1 MKLHTRNKLSRSR
14 LGNLVVLV
22 LLAAMGVF
30 TAIPFLFSIV
40 QSIKPVDELFV
51 YPPRLTVSRPTLD
64 NFAVL
69 FNLTSSTWVPV
80 SRYLFNSLLLTVCGT
95 VGNVVVCSMAAYP
108 LAKLKFHGR
117 KLLFNLVVVS
127 LLFTYEVT
135 FIPNYV
141 ILSKLQMLD
150 RMEVYDDSAYQA
162 NAMVNA
168 LQLGN
173 TTGRGIANRYAKT
186 LLASEEFNNCYYVAA
201 YYYLPLRDFDGFF
214 DACRT
219 GLEQEA
225 SNPGAWN
232 SVAHLYAQAGAQLE
246 PEEMEAYL
254 DSVARFAQLLTDFN
268 DSGRMEQIQ
277 LSEENQTFLDAA
289 VAQVGTDGQSAY
301 DALQDYF
308 Q

>member
-1 MKLHTRNKLSRSR
+1 M
-14 LGNLVVLV
+14 
-22 LLAAMGVF
+22 
-30 TAIPFLFSIV
+30 
-40 QSIKPVDELFV
+40 

-150 RMEVYDDSAYQA
+150 TFW
-162 NAMVNA
+162 A
-168 LQLGN
+168 L
-173 TTGRGIANRYAKT
+173 
-186 LLASEEFNNCYYVAA
+186 LLPAVAT
-201 YYYLPLRDFDGFF
+201 PM
-214 DACRT
+214 
-219 GLEQEA
+219 GLFLMKQ
-225 SNPGAWN
+225 
-232 SVAHLYAQAGAQLE
+232 
-246 PEEMEAYL
+246 
-254 DSVARFAQLLTDFN
+254 F
-268 DSGRMEQIQ
+268 MEQIPDSVVESARVDGAGTLTLYWRIVMPQ
-277 LSEENQTFLDAA
+277 VKPAWLTLVIFSFQSLWNREGLEFIFSEELKMFPTILKQVASSGVARAGAAAAAA
-289 VAQVGTDGQSAY
+289 VILMIPPIVVFLLSQSNVIETMASSGIKE
-301 DALQDYF
+301 
-308 Q
+308 

>member
-14 LGNLVVLV
+14 LVNLVVLV

-150 RMEVYDDSAYQA
+150 TFW
-162 NAMVNA
+162 A
-168 LQLGN
+168 L
-173 TTGRGIANRYAKT
+173 
-186 LLASEEFNNCYYVAA
+186 LLPAVAT
-201 YYYLPLRDFDGFF
+201 PM
-214 DACRT
+214 
-219 GLEQEA
+219 GLFLMKQ
-225 SNPGAWN
+225 
-232 SVAHLYAQAGAQLE
+232 
-246 PEEMEAYL
+246 
-254 DSVARFAQLLTDFN
+254 F
-268 DSGRMEQIQ
+268 MEQIPDSVVESARVDGAGTLTLYWRIVMPQ
-277 LSEENQTFLDAA
+277 VKPAWLTLVIFSFQSLWNREGLEFIFSEELKMFPTILKQVASSGVARAGAAAAAA
-289 VAQVGTDGQSAY
+289 VILMIPPIVVFLLSQSNVIETMASSGIKE
-301 DALQDYF
+301 
-308 Q
+308 

>member
-1 MKLHTRNKLSRSR
+1 MLMKLHTRNKLSRSR

-150 RMEVYDDSAYQA
+150 TFW
-162 NAMVNA
+162 A
-168 LQLGN
+168 L
-173 TTGRGIANRYAKT
+173 
-186 LLASEEFNNCYYVAA
+186 LLPAVATPMG
-201 YYYLPLRDFDGFF
+201 LFF
-214 DACRT
+214 MK
-219 GLEQEA
+219 Q
-225 SNPGAWN
+225 
-232 SVAHLYAQAGAQLE
+232 
-246 PEEMEAYL
+246 
-254 DSVARFAQLLTDFN
+254 F
-268 DSGRMEQIQ
+268 MEQIPDSVVESARVDGAGTLTLYWRIVMPQ
-277 LSEENQTFLDAA
+277 VKPAWLTLVIFSFQSLWNREGLEFIFSEELKMFPTILKQVASSGVARAGAAAAAA
-289 VAQVGTDGQSAY
+289 VILMIPPIVVFLLSQSNVIETMASSGIKE
-301 DALQDYF
+301 
-308 Q
+308 

>member
-135 FIPNYV
+135 CIPNYV

-150 RMEVYDDSAYQA
+150 TFC
-162 NAMVNA
+162 A
-168 LQLGN
+168 L
-173 TTGRGIANRYAKT
+173 
-186 LLASEEFNNCYYVAA
+186 LLPAVAT
-201 YYYLPLRDFDGFF
+201 PM
-214 DACRT
+214 
-219 GLEQEA
+219 GLFLMKQ
-225 SNPGAWN
+225 
-232 SVAHLYAQAGAQLE
+232 
-246 PEEMEAYL
+246 
-254 DSVARFAQLLTDFN
+254 F
-268 DSGRMEQIQ
+268 MEQIPDSVVESARVDGAGTLTLYWRIVMPQ
-277 LSEENQTFLDAA
+277 VKPAWLTLVIFSFQSLWNREGLEFIFSEELKMFPTILKQVASSGAARAGAAAAPAVILMIPPIVVFLLS
-289 VAQVGTDGQSAY
+289 QSNVIETMASSGIKE
-301 DALQDYF
+301 
-308 Q
+308 

>member
-1 MKLHTRNKLSRSR
+1 MLMKLHTRNKLSRSR

-40 QSIKPVDELFV
+40 QSIK
-51 YPPRLTVSRPTLD
+51 PPRLTVSRPTLD

-150 RMEVYDDSAYQA
+150 TFW
-162 NAMVNA
+162 A
-168 LQLGN
+168 L
-173 TTGRGIANRYAKT
+173 
-186 LLASEEFNNCYYVAA
+186 LLPAVAT
-201 YYYLPLRDFDGFF
+201 PM
-214 DACRT
+214 
-219 GLEQEA
+219 GLFLMKQ
-225 SNPGAWN
+225 
-232 SVAHLYAQAGAQLE
+232 
-246 PEEMEAYL
+246 
-254 DSVARFAQLLTDFN
+254 F
-268 DSGRMEQIQ
+268 MEQIPDSVVESARVDGAGTLTLYWRIVMPQ
-277 LSEENQTFLDAA
+277 VKPAWLTLVIFSFQSLWNREGLEFIFSEELKMFPTILKQVASSGVARAGAAAAAA
-289 VAQVGTDGQSAY
+289 VILMIPPIVVFLLSQSNVIETMASSGIKE
-301 DALQDYF
+301 
-308 Q
+308 

>member
-1 MKLHTRNKLSRSR
+1 MLMKLHTRNKLSRSR

-150 RMEVYDDSAYQA
+150 TFW
-162 NAMVNA
+162 A
-168 LQLGN
+168 L
-173 TTGRGIANRYAKT
+173 
-186 LLASEEFNNCYYVAA
+186 LLPAVAT
-201 YYYLPLRDFDGFF
+201 PM
-214 DACRT
+214 
-219 GLEQEA
+219 GLFLMKQ
-225 SNPGAWN
+225 
-232 SVAHLYAQAGAQLE
+232 
-246 PEEMEAYL
+246 
-254 DSVARFAQLLTDFN
+254 F
-268 DSGRMEQIQ
+268 MEQIPDSVVESARVDGAGTLTLYWRIVMPQ
-277 LSEENQTFLDAA
+277 VKPAWLTLVIFSFQSLWNREGLEFIFSEELKMFPTILKQVASSGVARAGAAA
-289 VAQVGTDGQSAY
+289 VILMIPPIVVFLLSQSNVIETMASSGIKE
-301 DALQDYF
+301 
-308 Q
+308 

>member
-150 RMEVYDDSAYQA
+150 TFW
-162 NAMVNA
+162 A
-168 LQLGN
+168 L
-173 TTGRGIANRYAKT
+173 
-186 LLASEEFNNCYYVAA
+186 LLPAVAT
-201 YYYLPLRDFDGFF
+201 PM
-214 DACRT
+214 
-219 GLEQEA
+219 GLFLMKQ
-225 SNPGAWN
+225 
-232 SVAHLYAQAGAQLE
+232 
-246 PEEMEAYL
+246 
-254 DSVARFAQLLTDFN
+254 F
-268 DSGRMEQIQ
+268 MEQIPDSVVESARVDGAGTLTLYWRIVMPQ
-277 LSEENQTFLDAA
+277 VKPAWLTLVIFSFQSLWNREGLEFIFSEELKMFPTILTHGASAGVARAGAAAAAA
-289 VAQVGTDGQSAY
+289 VILMIPPIVVFLLSQSNVIETMASSGIKE
-301 DALQDYF
+301 
-308 Q
+308 

>member
-1 MKLHTRNKLSRSR
+1 MNLPPRNTLSRSR
-14 LGNLVVLV
+14 LGNLGVLV
-22 LLAAMGVF
+22 RLAAMGVF

-150 RMEVYDDSAYQA
+150 TFW
-162 NAMVNA
+162 A
-168 LQLGN
+168 L
-173 TTGRGIANRYAKT
+173 
-186 LLASEEFNNCYYVAA
+186 LLPAVAT
-201 YYYLPLRDFDGFF
+201 PM
-214 DACRT
+214 
-219 GLEQEA
+219 GLFLMKQ
-225 SNPGAWN
+225 
-232 SVAHLYAQAGAQLE
+232 
-246 PEEMEAYL
+246 
-254 DSVARFAQLLTDFN
+254 F
-268 DSGRMEQIQ
+268 MEQIPDSVVESARVDGAGTLTLYWRIVMPQ
-277 LSEENQTFLDAA
+277 VKPAWLTLVIFSFQSLWNREGLEFIFSEELKMFPTILKQVASSGVARAGAAAAAA
-289 VAQVGTDGQSAY
+289 VILMIPPIVVFLLSQSNVIETMASSGIKE
-301 DALQDYF
+301 
-308 Q
+308 

>member
-150 RMEVYDDSAYQA
+150 TFW
-162 NAMVNA
+162 A
-168 LQLGN
+168 L
-173 TTGRGIANRYAKT
+173 
-186 LLASEEFNNCYYVAA
+186 LLPAVAT
-201 YYYLPLRDFDGFF
+201 PM
-214 DACRT
+214 
-219 GLEQEA
+219 GLFLMKQ
-225 SNPGAWN
+225 
-232 SVAHLYAQAGAQLE
+232 
-246 PEEMEAYL
+246 
-254 DSVARFAQLLTDFN
+254 F
-268 DSGRMEQIQ
+268 MEQIPDSVVESARVDGAGTLTLYWRIVMPQ
-277 LSEENQTFLDAA
+277 VKPAWLTLALFSFQGLWNREGLEFIFSEELKMFPTILKQVASSGVARAGAAAAAA
-289 VAQVGTDGQSAY
+289 VILMIPPIVVFLLSQSNVIETMASSGIKE
-301 DALQDYF
+301 
-308 Q
+308 

>member
-150 RMEVYDDSAYQA
+150 TFW
-162 NAMVNA
+162 A
-168 LQLGN
+168 L
-173 TTGRGIANRYAKT
+173 
-186 LLASEEFNNCYYVAA
+186 LLPAVAT
-201 YYYLPLRDFDGFF
+201 PM
-214 DACRT
+214 
-219 GLEQEA
+219 GLFLMKQ
-225 SNPGAWN
+225 
-232 SVAHLYAQAGAQLE
+232 
-246 PEEMEAYL
+246 
-254 DSVARFAQLLTDFN
+254 F
-268 DSGRMEQIQ
+268 MEQIPDSVVESARVDGAGTLTLYWRIVMPQ
-277 LSEENQTFLDAA
+277 VKPAWLTLVIFSFQSLWNREGLEFIFSEELKMFPTILKQVASSGVARAGAAAAAA
-289 VAQVGTDGQSAY
+289 VILMIQPIVVFLLSQSNVIETMASSGIKE
-301 DALQDYF
+301 
-308 Q
+308 

>member
-22 LLAAMGVF
+22 LLTAMGVF

-69 FNLTSSTWVPV
+69 FHLTSSTWVPV

-150 RMEVYDDSAYQA
+150 TFW
-162 NAMVNA
+162 A
-168 LQLGN
+168 L
-173 TTGRGIANRYAKT
+173 
-186 LLASEEFNNCYYVAA
+186 LLPAVAT
-201 YYYLPLRDFDGFF
+201 PM
-214 DACRT
+214 
-219 GLEQEA
+219 GLFLMKQ
-225 SNPGAWN
+225 
-232 SVAHLYAQAGAQLE
+232 
-246 PEEMEAYL
+246 
-254 DSVARFAQLLTDFN
+254 F
-268 DSGRMEQIQ
+268 MEQIPDSVVESARVDGAGTLTLYWRIVMPQVKPAWLTVVIFTFTSVWNTNGVQFIYSESRKMLPAMLSQ
-277 LSEENQTFLDAA
+277 LSGAGVARAGVASA
-289 VAQVGTDGQSAY
+289 VAVLLLIPPVVIFLFSQKSVVETMAHSGLKG
-301 DALQDYF
+301 
-308 Q
+308 

>member
-14 LGNLVVLV
+14 LCNLVVLV

-40 QSIKPVDELFV
+40 QSIKPVDVLFV

-150 RMEVYDDSAYQA
+150 TFW
-162 NAMVNA
+162 A
-168 LQLGN
+168 L
-173 TTGRGIANRYAKT
+173 
-186 LLASEEFNNCYYVAA
+186 LLPAVAT
-201 YYYLPLRDFDGFF
+201 PM
-214 DACRT
+214 
-219 GLEQEA
+219 GLFLMKQ
-225 SNPGAWN
+225 
-232 SVAHLYAQAGAQLE
+232 
-246 PEEMEAYL
+246 
-254 DSVARFAQLLTDFN
+254 F
-268 DSGRMEQIQ
+268 MEQIPDSVVESARVDGAGTLTLYWRIVMPQVKPAWLTLIIYSFQGLWNAGQTNLIYSEQ
-277 LSEENQTFLDAA
+277 LKTLNYAISQITAGGVARTGASAA
-289 VAQVGTDGQSAY
+289 STVVMMAVPILVFVVSQSNIIETMGSSGMK
-301 DALQDYF
+301 D
-308 Q
+308 

>member
-141 ILSKLQMLD
+141 ILSRLQMLD
-150 RMEVYDDSAYQA
+150 TFW
-162 NAMVNA
+162 A
-168 LQLGN
+168 L
-173 TTGRGIANRYAKT
+173 
-186 LLASEEFNNCYYVAA
+186 LLPAVAT
-201 YYYLPLRDFDGFF
+201 PM
-214 DACRT
+214 
-219 GLEQEA
+219 GLFLMKQ
-225 SNPGAWN
+225 
-232 SVAHLYAQAGAQLE
+232 
-246 PEEMEAYL
+246 
-254 DSVARFAQLLTDFN
+254 F
-268 DSGRMEQIQ
+268 MEQIPDSVVESARVDVAGTLTLYWRIVMPQ
-277 LSEENQTFLDAA
+277 VKPAWLTLVIFSFQSLWNREGLEFIFSEELKMFPTILKQVASSGVARAGAAAAAA
-289 VAQVGTDGQSAY
+289 VILMIPPIVVFLLSQSNVIETMASSGIKE
-301 DALQDYF
+301 
-308 Q
+308 

>member
-141 ILSKLQMLD
+141 TLSKLQMLD
-150 RMEVYDDSAYQA
+150 TFW
-162 NAMVNA
+162 A
-168 LQLGN
+168 L
-173 TTGRGIANRYAKT
+173 
-186 LLASEEFNNCYYVAA
+186 LLPAVAT
-201 YYYLPLRDFDGFF
+201 PM
-214 DACRT
+214 
-219 GLEQEA
+219 GLFLMKQ
-225 SNPGAWN
+225 
-232 SVAHLYAQAGAQLE
+232 
-246 PEEMEAYL
+246 
-254 DSVARFAQLLTDFN
+254 F
-268 DSGRMEQIQ
+268 MEQIPDSVVESARVDGAGTLTLYWRIVMPQ
-277 LSEENQTFLDAA
+277 VKPAWLTLVIFSFQSLWNREGLEFIFSEELKMFPTILKQVASSGVARAGAAAAAA
-289 VAQVGTDGQSAY
+289 VILMIPPIVVFLLSQSNVIETMASSGIKE
-301 DALQDYF
+301 
-308 Q
+308 

>member
-80 SRYLFNSLLLTVCGT
+80 SRYLFNSLLLTICGT

-150 RMEVYDDSAYQA
+150 TFW
-162 NAMVNA
+162 A
-168 LQLGN
+168 L
-173 TTGRGIANRYAKT
+173 
-186 LLASEEFNNCYYVAA
+186 LLPAVAT
-201 YYYLPLRDFDGFF
+201 PM
-214 DACRT
+214 
-219 GLEQEA
+219 GLFLMKQ
-225 SNPGAWN
+225 
-232 SVAHLYAQAGAQLE
+232 
-246 PEEMEAYL
+246 
-254 DSVARFAQLLTDFN
+254 F
-268 DSGRMEQIQ
+268 MEQIPDSVVESARVDGAGTLTLYWRIVMPQ
-277 LSEENQTFLDAA
+277 VKPAWLTLVIFSFQSLWNREGLEFIFSEELKMFPTILKQVASSGVARAGAAAAAA
-289 VAQVGTDGQSAY
+289 VILMIPPIVVFLLSQSNVIETMASSGIKE
-301 DALQDYF
+301 
-308 Q
+308 

>member
-80 SRYLFNSLLLTVCGT
+80 SRYLFNSLLLTICGT

-150 RMEVYDDSAYQA
+150 TFW
-162 NAMVNA
+162 A
-168 LQLGN
+168 L
-173 TTGRGIANRYAKT
+173 
-186 LLASEEFNNCYYVAA
+186 LLPAVAT
-201 YYYLPLRDFDGFF
+201 PM
-214 DACRT
+214 
-219 GLEQEA
+219 GLFLMKQ
-225 SNPGAWN
+225 
-232 SVAHLYAQAGAQLE
+232 
-246 PEEMEAYL
+246 
-254 DSVARFAQLLTDFN
+254 F
-268 DSGRMEQIQ
+268 MEQIPVSVVESARVDGAGTLTLYWRIVMPQ
-277 LSEENQTFLDAA
+277 VKPAWLTLVIFSFQSLWNREGLEFIFSEELKMFPTILKQVASSGVARAGAAAAAA
-289 VAQVGTDGQSAY
+289 VILMIPPIVVFLLSQSNVIETMASSGIKE
-301 DALQDYF
+301 
-308 Q
+308 

>member
-150 RMEVYDDSAYQA
+150 TFW
-162 NAMVNA
+162 A
-168 LQLGN
+168 L
-173 TTGRGIANRYAKT
+173 
-186 LLASEEFNNCYYVAA
+186 LLPAVAT
-201 YYYLPLRDFDGFF
+201 PM
-214 DACRT
+214 
-219 GLEQEA
+219 GLFLMKQ
-225 SNPGAWN
+225 
-232 SVAHLYAQAGAQLE
+232 
-246 PEEMEAYL
+246 
-254 DSVARFAQLLTDFN
+254 F
-268 DSGRMEQIQ
+268 MEQIPDSVVESARVDGAGTLTLYWRIVMPQ
-277 LSEENQTFLDAA
+277 VKPAWLTLVIFSFQSLWNREGLEFIFSEELKMFPTILKQVASSGVARAGAAGAAA
-289 VAQVGTDGQSAY
+289 VILMIPPIVVFLLSQSNVIETMASSGIKE
-301 DALQDYF
+301 
-308 Q
+308 

>member
-150 RMEVYDDSAYQA
+150 TFWALLLPAVATPMGLFLFGLLHGIILCMERLGLRR
-162 NAMVNA
+162 A
-168 LQLGN
+168 LEQLPRLFRHLY
-173 TTGRGIANRYAKT
+173 TVVLLWLTLVIFSFQSLWNREG
-186 LLASEEFNNCYYVAA
+186 LEFIFSEELKMFPTILKQVASS
-201 YYYLPLRDFDGFF
+201 G
-214 DACRT
+214 
-219 GLEQEA
+219 
-225 SNPGAWN
+225 
-232 SVAHLYAQAGAQLE
+232 VARAGA
-246 PEEMEAYL
+246 A
-254 DSVARFAQLLTDFN
+254 AA
-268 DSGRMEQIQ
+268 
-277 LSEENQTFLDAA
+277 AA
-289 VAQVGTDGQSAY
+289 VILMIPPIVVFLLSQSNVIETMASSGIKE
-301 DALQDYF
+301 
-308 Q
+308 

>member
-51 YPPRLTVSRPTLD
+51 YTPRLTVSRPTLD

-150 RMEVYDDSAYQA
+150 TFW
-162 NAMVNA
+162 A
-168 LQLGN
+168 L
-173 TTGRGIANRYAKT
+173 
-186 LLASEEFNNCYYVAA
+186 LLPAVAT
-201 YYYLPLRDFDGFF
+201 PM
-214 DACRT
+214 
-219 GLEQEA
+219 GLFLMKQ
-225 SNPGAWN
+225 
-232 SVAHLYAQAGAQLE
+232 
-246 PEEMEAYL
+246 
-254 DSVARFAQLLTDFN
+254 F
-268 DSGRMEQIQ
+268 MEQIPDSVVESARVDGAGTLTLYWRIVMPQ
-277 LSEENQTFLDAA
+277 VKPAWLTLVIFSFQSLWNREGLEFIFSEELKMFPTILKQVASSGVARAGAAAAAA
-289 VAQVGTDGQSAY
+289 VILMIPPIVVFLLSQSNVIETMASSGIKE
-301 DALQDYF
+301 
-308 Q
+308 

>member
-150 RMEVYDDSAYQA
+150 TFW
-162 NAMVNA
+162 A
-168 LQLGN
+168 L
-173 TTGRGIANRYAKT
+173 
-186 LLASEEFNNCYYVAA
+186 LLPAVAT
-201 YYYLPLRDFDGFF
+201 PM
-214 DACRT
+214 
-219 GLEQEA
+219 GLFLMKQ
-225 SNPGAWN
+225 
-232 SVAHLYAQAGAQLE
+232 
-246 PEEMEAYL
+246 
-254 DSVARFAQLLTDFN
+254 F
-268 DSGRMEQIQ
+268 MEQIPDSVVESARVDGAGTLTLYWRIVMPQ
-277 LSEENQTFLDAA
+277 VKPAWLTLVIFSFQSLWNREGLEFIFSEELKMFPTILKQVASSGVARAGAAAAAA
-289 VAQVGTDGQSAY
+289 VLLMIPPIVVFLLSQSNVIETMASSGIKE
-301 DALQDYF
+301 
-308 Q
+308 

>member
-150 RMEVYDDSAYQA
+150 TFW
-162 NAMVNA
+162 A
-168 LQLGN
+168 L
-173 TTGRGIANRYAKT
+173 
-186 LLASEEFNNCYYVAA
+186 LLPAVAT
-201 YYYLPLRDFDGFF
+201 PM
-214 DACRT
+214 
-219 GLEQEA
+219 GLFLMKQ
-225 SNPGAWN
+225 
-232 SVAHLYAQAGAQLE
+232 
-246 PEEMEAYL
+246 
-254 DSVARFAQLLTDFN
+254 F
-268 DSGRMEQIQ
+268 MEQIPDSVVESARVDGAGTLTLYWRIVMPQ
-277 LSEENQTFLDAA
+277 VKPAWLTLVIFSFQSLWNREGLEFIFSEELKMFPTILKQVASSGVARAGAAAAPAVILMIPPIVVFLLS
-289 VAQVGTDGQSAY
+289 QSNVIETMASSGIKE
-301 DALQDYF
+301 
-308 Q
+308 

>member
-22 LLAAMGVF
+22 LLTAMGVF

-150 RMEVYDDSAYQA
+150 TFW
-162 NAMVNA
+162 A
-168 LQLGN
+168 L
-173 TTGRGIANRYAKT
+173 
-186 LLASEEFNNCYYVAA
+186 LLPAVAT
-201 YYYLPLRDFDGFF
+201 PM
-214 DACRT
+214 
-219 GLEQEA
+219 GLFLMKQ
-225 SNPGAWN
+225 
-232 SVAHLYAQAGAQLE
+232 
-246 PEEMEAYL
+246 
-254 DSVARFAQLLTDFN
+254 F
-268 DSGRMEQIQ
+268 MEQIPDSVVESARVDGAGTLTLYWRIVMPQ
-277 LSEENQTFLDAA
+277 VKPAWLTLVIFSFQSLWNREGLEFIFSEELKMFPTILKQVASSGVARAGAA
-289 VAQVGTDGQSAY
+289 AAAAGLQNVPPIVVFFVSQSKVYETKARSGHK
-301 DALQDYF
+301 
-308 Q
+308 

>member
-150 RMEVYDDSAYQA
+150 TFW
-162 NAMVNA
+162 A
-168 LQLGN
+168 L
-173 TTGRGIANRYAKT
+173 
-186 LLASEEFNNCYYVAA
+186 LLPAVAT
-201 YYYLPLRDFDGFF
+201 PM
-214 DACRT
+214 
-219 GLEQEA
+219 GLFLMKQ
-225 SNPGAWN
+225 
-232 SVAHLYAQAGAQLE
+232 
-246 PEEMEAYL
+246 
-254 DSVARFAQLLTDFN
+254 F
-268 DSGRMEQIQ
+268 MEQIPDSVVESARVDGAGTLTLYWRIVMPQ
-277 LSEENQTFLDAA
+277 VKPAWLTVVIFSFQSLWNREGLEFIFSEELKMFPTILKQVASSGVARAGAAAAAA
-289 VAQVGTDGQSAY
+289 VILMIPPIVVFLLSQSNVIETMASSGIKE
-301 DALQDYF
+301 
-308 Q
+308 

>member
-22 LLAAMGVF
+22 LLTAMGVF

-150 RMEVYDDSAYQA
+150 TFW
-162 NAMVNA
+162 A
-168 LQLGN
+168 L
-173 TTGRGIANRYAKT
+173 
-186 LLASEEFNNCYYVAA
+186 LLPAVAT
-201 YYYLPLRDFDGFF
+201 PM
-214 DACRT
+214 
-219 GLEQEA
+219 GLFLMKQ
-225 SNPGAWN
+225 
-232 SVAHLYAQAGAQLE
+232 
-246 PEEMEAYL
+246 
-254 DSVARFAQLLTDFN
+254 F
-268 DSGRMEQIQ
+268 MEQIPDSVVESARVDGAGTLTLYWRIVMPQ
-277 LSEENQTFLDAA
+277 VKPAWLTLVIFSFQSLWNREGLEFIFSEELKMFPTILKQVASSGVARAGAAAAAA
-289 VAQVGTDGQSAY
+289 VILMIPPIVVFLLSQSNVIETMASSGIKE
-301 DALQDYF
+301 
-308 Q
+308 

>member
-150 RMEVYDDSAYQA
+150 TFW
-162 NAMVNA
+162 A
-168 LQLGN
+168 L
-173 TTGRGIANRYAKT
+173 
-186 LLASEEFNNCYYVAA
+186 LLPAVAT
-201 YYYLPLRDFDGFF
+201 PM
-214 DACRT
+214 
-219 GLEQEA
+219 GLFLMKQ
-225 SNPGAWN
+225 
-232 SVAHLYAQAGAQLE
+232 
-246 PEEMEAYL
+246 
-254 DSVARFAQLLTDFN
+254 F
-268 DSGRMEQIQ
+268 MEQIPDSVVESARVDGAGTLTLYWRIVMPQ
-277 LSEENQTFLDAA
+277 VKPAWLTLVIFSFQSLWNREGLKFIFSEELKMFPTILKQVASSGVARAGAAAAAA
-289 VAQVGTDGQSAY
+289 VILMIPPIVVFLLSQSNVIETMASSGIKE
-301 DALQDYF
+301 
-308 Q
+308 

>member
-22 LLAAMGVF
+22 LLAAMGAF

-150 RMEVYDDSAYQA
+150 TFW
-162 NAMVNA
+162 A
-168 LQLGN
+168 L
-173 TTGRGIANRYAKT
+173 
-186 LLASEEFNNCYYVAA
+186 LLPAVAT
-201 YYYLPLRDFDGFF
+201 PM
-214 DACRT
+214 
-219 GLEQEA
+219 GLFLMKQ
-225 SNPGAWN
+225 
-232 SVAHLYAQAGAQLE
+232 
-246 PEEMEAYL
+246 
-254 DSVARFAQLLTDFN
+254 F
-268 DSGRMEQIQ
+268 MEQIPDSVVESARVDGAGTLTLYWRIVMPQ
-277 LSEENQTFLDAA
+277 VKPAWLTLVIFSFQSLWNREGLEFIFSEELKMFPTILKQVASSGVARAGAAAAAA
-289 VAQVGTDGQSAY
+289 VILMIPPIVVFLLSQSNVIETMASSGIKE
-301 DALQDYF
+301 
-308 Q
+308 

>member
-150 RMEVYDDSAYQA
+150 TFWALLLPAVA
-162 NAMVNA
+162 NPM
-168 LQLGN
+168 
-173 TTGRGIANRYAKT
+173 
-186 LLASEEFNNCYYVAA
+186 
-201 YYYLPLRDFDGFF
+201 
-214 DACRT
+214 
-219 GLEQEA
+219 GLFLMKQ
-225 SNPGAWN
+225 
-232 SVAHLYAQAGAQLE
+232 
-246 PEEMEAYL
+246 
-254 DSVARFAQLLTDFN
+254 F
-268 DSGRMEQIQ
+268 MEQIPDSVVESARVDGAGTLTLYWRIVMPQ
-277 LSEENQTFLDAA
+277 VKPAWLTLVIFSFQSLWNREGLEFIFSEELKMFPTILKQVASSGVARAGAAAAAA
-289 VAQVGTDGQSAY
+289 VILMIPPIVVFLLSQSNVIETMASSGIKE
-301 DALQDYF
+301 
-308 Q
+308 

>member
-1 MKLHTRNKLSRSR
+1 MKLHTRNRLSRSR

-95 VGNVVVCSMAAYP
+95 VGNVIVCSMAAYP

-141 ILSKLQMLD
+141 ILSKLQLLD
-150 RMEVYDDSAYQA
+150 TFW
-162 NAMVNA
+162 A
-168 LQLGN
+168 L
-173 TTGRGIANRYAKT
+173 
-186 LLASEEFNNCYYVAA
+186 LLPAVAT
-201 YYYLPLRDFDGFF
+201 PM
-214 DACRT
+214 
-219 GLEQEA
+219 GLFLIKQ
-225 SNPGAWN
+225 
-232 SVAHLYAQAGAQLE
+232 
-246 PEEMEAYL
+246 
-254 DSVARFAQLLTDFN
+254 F
-268 DSGRMEQIQ
+268 MEQIPDSVVESARVDGAGTLTLYWRIVMPQ
-277 LSEENQTFLDAA
+277 VKPAWLTLVIFSFQSLWNREGLEFIFSEELKMFPTILKQVASSGVARAGAAAAAA
-289 VAQVGTDGQSAY
+289 VILMIPPIVVFLLSQSHVIETMASSGIKE
-301 DALQDYF
+301 
-308 Q
+308 